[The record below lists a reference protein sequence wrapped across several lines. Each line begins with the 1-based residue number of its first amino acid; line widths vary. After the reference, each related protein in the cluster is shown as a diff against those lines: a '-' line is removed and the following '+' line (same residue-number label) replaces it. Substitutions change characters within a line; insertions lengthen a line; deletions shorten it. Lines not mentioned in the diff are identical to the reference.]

1 MEEGFKARNRVFEKL
16 MDIENN
22 KVNWE
27 RLCCANKPLVPF
39 MGAGTSA
46 WCYPMWNQLL
56 ENIVEETYSKKC
68 AEIVKTALECSK
80 NDSKKEDSN
89 DAKEFPWMEE
99 IAECIFNS
107 DRKSYRTGKK
117 KFYISEDNEKEY
129 EALMNLRNYIGEEWV
144 GKKLEAEQALYRTF
158 NPELLK
164 EKGTRPEYQ
173 NYFPILFQD
182 ILVTTNYDKALEYCY
197 PSILSYSYNDLNL
210 DTKKQKK
217 SWLFRAVNGKL
228 ARMNDKLRKKESGLP
243 SVTIP
248 EMPMLL
254 KVHGSIER
262 ASDIALTRD
271 GYNKA
276 YCSELIQLLRIIFQ
290 KSTLLFVGCSLWK
303 DRITDEL
310 KKLKEEK
317 DENICHFAFLP
328 LNREGEKRNLD
339 QYGIY
344 PIYYEADVLDE
355 LIGNPEERKKIF
367 HDYCLGVLFENLV
380 RRKKGYSQPQELL
393 WEKNRYRQ
401 EKTISEKPDY
411 SCSSDQPSTECE
423 ESEKMQIRMQKRSY
437 RDSLRKQM
445 LEQRELQ
452 YVRRVEAM
460 QIWEML
466 NSSGECPLIA
476 ITGAPGS
483 GKSRLCESI
492 QKLQDG
498 CSNTMQFFSISL
510 ANCKSWDELC
520 IRLLQELN
528 IVGMDIP
535 EIQEWQLL
543 AQMVAD
549 KCCAY
554 WRSVLIL
561 DHVDNLKVDDKTGV
575 LWGTLKRMLN
585 YWKEHR
591 TRVIF
596 VCHDYPEGISCYT
609 WHIGKLKKEEAE
621 KVFFGAC
628 TSGHGREITYLEKK
642 VVGELFA
649 RQVFRPSSINLLGRY
664 ANSKND
670 LTGLLEEWEL
680 YYQPGDDGDQTVAR
694 ILWKHLLREHQ
705 YEKEDESRKI
715 EIKRNI
721 LWIWGILGSY
731 PGMFPSCFFKTLFD
745 NDGMADMKYLV
756 GYKNS
761 ELSKR
766 TLMFMKNIGLW

>member
-483 GKSRLCESI
+483 GK
-492 QKLQDG
+492 
-498 CSNTMQFFSISL
+498 TTVASL
-510 ANCKSWDELC
+510 IPRFWDAASGSVK
-520 IRLLQELN
+520 IGGTDVRN
-528 IVGMDIP
+528 
-535 EIQEWQLL
+535 L
-543 AQMVAD
+543 AQQDLMNKVAFVFQD
-549 KCCAY
+549 TKLLKGSIFENIKAA
-554 WRSVLIL
+554 RPSATREEVLSAATEAQCDDIL
-561 DHVDNLKVDDKTGV
+561 EK
-575 LWGTLKRMLN
+575 
-585 YWKEHR
+585 
-591 TRVIF
+591 F
-596 VCHDYPEGISCYT
+596 PEGIDT
-609 WHIGKLKKEEAE
+609 IIGTKGVYLSGGEQQRIALARAILKDAPIVLLDEAT
-621 KVFFGAC
+621 A
-628 TSGHGREITYLEKK
+628 
-642 VVGELFA
+642 FA
-649 RQVFRPSSINLLGRY
+649 DPENEYKIQMAFEH
-664 ANSKND
+664 
-670 LTGLLEEWEL
+670 LTRGK
-680 YYQPGDDGDQTVAR
+680 TVLMIAHR
-694 ILWKHLLREHQ
+694 LSTVQNADCIYVLREG
-705 YEKEDESRKI
+705 KI
-715 EIKRNI
+715 VEQGTHNSLLKRQGVYTQMWNDYQTSI
-721 LWIWGILGSY
+721 EWNVGKGADS
-731 PGMFPSCFFKTLFD
+731 SC
-745 NDGMADMKYLV
+745 
-756 GYKNS
+756 
-761 ELSKR
+761 
-766 TLMFMKNIGLW
+766 